1 MIYPV
6 SGPRGWPG
14 LRYSEAPARHPGAS
28 EYLSP
33 GHPCYISKGD
43 SLGIPT

>member
-1 MIYPV
+1 MIYLV
-6 SGPRGWPG
+6 GGLCGWPG

-33 GHPCYISKGD
+33 GHPCFIAKGD
-43 SLGIPT
+43 SLWIPT